1 MKEVKVCGQCAEPL
15 DFDEGL
21 PERRLTYGCPAEKCC
36 LPLCGTCSNGEVH
49 CDEKGRCAKWWGTNL
64 TEEEVAERMQ
74 EAALEKLIRVF
85 DDALEGAGYE
95 DARNLI
101 QDTLVPLARRKKISL
116 WDAAWECTDQG
127 EERYTSWLQVFHALQ
142 KISNSDAAEMGITQ
156 LLE

>member
-15 DFDEGL
+15 DFDVGL
-21 PERRLTYGCPAEKCC
+21 HGSRLGYGCSAEKCD
-36 LPLCGTCSNGEVH
+36 LSLCDTCSNGEVH
-49 CDEKGRCAKWWGTNL
+49 CDENGKCAKWWGTNL

-85 DDALEGAGYE
+85 ADALESAGYE

-116 WDAAWECTDQG
+116 WDAAWEYINQ
-127 EERYTSWLQVFHALQ
+127 EEEQDKRWFHLFHALQ
-142 KISNSDAAEMGITQ
+142 KIHNSAATEMGVT
-156 LLE
+156 